1 MNQHASSAGER
12 RARGLAA
19 AMVVAFLTIA
29 APASA
34 GPKDTERPFR
44 GSCDTAITPKSGPGD
59 IPIILAVD
67 VVCRLSHLGLTVGG
81 TDREVVVPA
90 GPPSAEGIL
99 PIYISVERITYVAA
113 NGDELWSTFAGP
125 GELDLNARTARF
137 EGVETFVGGTGRFAG
152 AWGQSRTVGEGSLVT
167 NTGRL
172 ATSGTLRY

>member
-1 MNQHASSAGER
+1 MNEHAGR
-12 RARGLAA
+12 TGTGITRGLAA
-19 AMVVAFLTIA
+19 AAVVAFLTIA

-34 GPKDTERPFR
+34 GSKDTERPFR
-44 GSCDTAITPKSGPGD
+44 GSCDTAITPLTGPGE
-59 IPIILAVD
+59 IPIVLAVD

-90 GPPSAEGIL
+90 GPPSVDGIL

-113 NGDELWSTFAGP
+113 NGDELRSTFAGP
-125 GELDLNARTARF
+125 GELDLNAGTARF
-137 EGVETFVGGTGRFAG
+137 EGVETFVGGTGRFAR
-152 AWGQSRTVGEGSLVT
+152 ASGQSRTVGEGSLIT